1 MQFPLRLGWRQL
13 LGRAGEHRRVAAVQI
28 ATLDAVAVEHDDDLI
43 GVANRR
49 REGLTLGRVAA
60 GHGVRAD
67 SVKMCPHARPLRTGQ
82 PPLAARMRSYG
93 SRRVEN
99 MTGG

>member
-1 MQFPLRLGWRQL
+1 L
-13 LGRAGEHRRVAAVQI
+13 AAVQI
-28 ATLDAVAVEHDDDLI
+28 ATLDAVAVDHDDDLV

-60 GHGVRAD
+60 GHGVRAEG
-67 SVKMCPHARPLRTGQ
+67 VTICRRAGPLRRGK
-82 PPLAARMRSYG
+82 PPLAVRMRSYG

-99 MTGG
+99 MTGGGTAAVRGNRA